1 MNHTNLYS
9 ALRQGFP
16 SDLTQAAIETD
27 QGLAYSWSDLER
39 GSAMLANW
47 LESLSLLPASRVAVQ
62 VEKSVEVLMLYLACL
77 RSGHVFLPLNP
88 AYQQTEIAY
97 FVVNAEPALVV
108 CTPANFGWVSKIAFQ
123 AGTRYVVTLN
133 EERGGSLLERAA
145 HHSDVHTP
153 VISQPDDLA
162 AIIYTSGTTGRSKG
176 AMLTHHNLLSNAQML
191 KDYWD
196 WRDDDVLIHAL
207 PIFHVH
213 GLFVAIHGALINGS
227 QMLWHSRF
235 DAQRVLADMPR
246 ATVLMGVPT
255 FYTRLLALPGLN
267 AQVCAGMRLFIS
279 GSAPML
285 VDTFES
291 WQQCTGHTVLERY
304 GMSETVMLTSNPCT
318 SDERFGG
325 ASQRMGGS
333 VGFPLPGVSLR
344 IVDDQGLPLAC
355 GEVGSIQVKGPNVF
369 AGYWRMPEKNAQ
381 EFTAD
386 GYFITGDMGTLDEQ
400 GYVRIVGRSKDLI
413 ISGGLNVY
421 PAEIEDALNN
431 LPGVAESAVVGLPHA
446 DFGEVGFAFVL
457 AKPGVELHP
466 QTLLIAL
473 KNQLANFKVPKH
485 CHVVTELPRNAM
497 GKVQKNVLRE
507 MAGKLGSEK
516 LGSDTN

>member
-16 SDLTQAAIETD
+16 TDLTQTAIETD

-47 LESLSLLPASRVAVQ
+47 LESLSLPPASRVAVQ

-97 FVVNAEPALVV
+97 FVANAEPALVV
-108 CTPANFGWVSKIAFQ
+108 CTPANFGWISKIAFQ

-196 WRDDDVLIHAL
+196 WRDNDVLIHAL

-267 AQVCAGMRLFIS
+267 AQVCARMRLFIS

-291 WQQCTGHTVLERY
+291 
-304 GMSETVMLTSNPCT
+304 
-318 SDERFGG
+318 
-325 ASQRMGGS
+325 
-333 VGFPLPGVSLR
+333 
-344 IVDDQGLPLAC
+344 
-355 GEVGSIQVKGPNVF
+355 
-369 AGYWRMPEKNAQ
+369 
-381 EFTAD
+381 
-386 GYFITGDMGTLDEQ
+386 
-400 GYVRIVGRSKDLI
+400 
-413 ISGGLNVY
+413 
-421 PAEIEDALNN
+421 
-431 LPGVAESAVVGLPHA
+431 
-446 DFGEVGFAFVL
+446 
-457 AKPGVELHP
+457 
-466 QTLLIAL
+466 
-473 KNQLANFKVPKH
+473 
-485 CHVVTELPRNAM
+485 
-497 GKVQKNVLRE
+497 
-507 MAGKLGSEK
+507 
-516 LGSDTN
+516 

>member
-1 MNHTNLYS
+1 MNNANLYN
-9 ALRQGFP
+9 ALRAGFP
-16 SDLTQAAIETD
+16 ADLQRIAVETD

-39 GSAMLANW
+39 GSAMMANW
-47 LESLSLLPASRVAVQ
+47 IDSLQLPAASRIAVQ
-62 VEKSVEVLMLYLACL
+62 VEKSVEVLMLYLASL
-77 RSGHVFLPLNP
+77 RSGHIFLPLNP
-88 AYQQTEIAY
+88 AYQLSEIAY
-97 FVVNAEPALVV
+97 FLTNAEPALVV
-108 CTPANFGWVSKIAFQ
+108 CDPKQFSSVSKIAFQ
-123 AGTRYVVTLN
+123 SGTQYVVTLD
-133 EERGGSLLERAA
+133 EQRGGSLLQRAA

-153 VISQPDDLA
+153 VHRQAEDIA

-176 AMLTHHNLLSNAQML
+176 AMLSHGNLLTNAQVL
-191 KDYWD
+191 HAYWG
-196 WRDDDVLIHAL
+196 WQSNDVLIHAL
-207 PIFHVH
+207 PVFHVH
-213 GLFVAIHGALINGS
+213 GLFVAIHGALLSGS

-235 DAQRVLADMPR
+235 DPALVLHDMAR

-267 AQVCAGMRLFIS
+267 AQVCARMRLFIS

-291 WQQCTGHTVLERY
+291 WQQRTGHTVLERY

-325 ASQRMGGS
+325 ASQRIGGS

-355 GEVGSIQVKGPNVF
+355 GEVGSIQVTGPNVF

-457 AKPGVELHP
+457 AKASVELQP

-473 KNQLANFKVPKH
+473 KNHLANFKVPKH
-485 CHVVTELPRNAM
+485 CHVVSELPRNAM

-507 MAGKLGSEK
+507 LAGK